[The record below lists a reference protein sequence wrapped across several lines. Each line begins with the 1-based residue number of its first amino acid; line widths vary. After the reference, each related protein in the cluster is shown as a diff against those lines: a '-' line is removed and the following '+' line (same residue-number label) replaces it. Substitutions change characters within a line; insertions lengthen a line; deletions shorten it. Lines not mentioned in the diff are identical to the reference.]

1 MIVLAAF
8 LIGGFICLIAQLL
21 VDVFKL
27 QNVHVT
33 VLFVLLGSILECFNI
48 YDNLISFAGAG
59 VLLPIC
65 SFGHTMTHS
74 AVTQALNGNYLDL
87 LKGVFSST
95 SSGIS
100 FAIFIAFI
108 CGLGFRP
115 KG

>member
-1 MIVLAAF
+1 MSIFFAF
-8 LIGGFICLIAQLL
+8 LIGGLICLFAQLL
-21 VDVFKL
+21 VDVVKL

-33 VLFVLLGSILECFNI
+33 VLFVIIGAFLESFNI
-48 YDNLISFAGAG
+48 YDRLIELAGAG

-74 AVTQALNGNYLDL
+74 AVESALSTNYFQIFR
-87 LKGVFSST
+87 GVFLTT

-100 FAIFIAFI
+100 FAILTAFL
-108 CGLGFRP
+108 CSLVFKP

>member
-1 MIVLAAF
+1 MTILFAF
-8 LIGGFICLIAQLL
+8 LIGGIICLIAQLL
-21 VDVFKL
+21 VDIVKL

-33 VLFVLLGSILECFNI
+33 VLFVVIGSILESFKI
-48 YDNLISFAGAG
+48 YDKLIKIAGAG

-74 AVTQALNGNYLDL
+74 AVDVALNNNYFQIF
-87 LKGVFSST
+87 KGVFLTT

-100 FAIFIAFI
+100 FAVFVAFV
-108 CGLGFRP
+108 CSLVFKP